1 MFRFR
6 LDFSSYGNKGR
17 RLVSFLK
24 LLLIKMY
31 YYPVGCVN
39 KIIDFPLVAGPGF
52 APGSRDYEPRMI
64 TTSLPRGNVR
74 IIP

>member
-1 MFRFR
+1 
-6 LDFSSYGNKGR
+6 
-17 RLVSFLK
+17 
-24 LLLIKMY
+24 MY

-64 TTSLPRGNVR
+64 TTSLPRGNES
-74 IIP
+74 IIPQKCLYLKGIHVSIFMDRSKQI